1 LTLLLAL
8 GAGIAAT
15 FAASQLRPVFFD
27 ARSLREASGLPLLG
41 TVTLLVDDSRKQ
53 RERKDMLRF
62 AAACLT
68 LIGAYGAGLLAL
80 FLISVRNA

>member
-27 ARSLREASGLPLLG
+27 ARSLREASGLPLAG
-41 TVTLLVDDSRKQ
+41 HGDAAGRRRDASSARG
-53 RERKDMLRF
+53 RICCALRQP
-62 AAACLT
+62 A
-68 LIGAYGAGLLAL
+68 
-80 FLISVRNA
+80 